1 MIKKIQLI
9 LVLLLVSAVTFAQ
22 ISELEAFMKQQP
34 QIKEI
39 NAIQGNDF
47 FTKTY
52 QIMVRQPLEHNDT
65 TKGFFLQRVF
75 VADKAKES
83 PVVLITEGYG
93 AEYAAIPRYINELCP
108 MLNSNQ
114 ITVEHRYFGK
124 SWPSQLNWD
133 YLTVVNAAAD
143 HHAVVE
149 LFRKYYSGKWINT
162 GISKGGQTAAY
173 HRAFYPDDVD
183 VTVAYVAPLNFGVE
197 DGRHEPF
204 IRNVPGTAEQRQKI
218 EDFQTEILKNRDKIM
233 PKLKEYI
240 TQKKYTFR
248 ITPNEVLD
256 YCVLEYPFALWQ
268 WGRLTDKVPSG
279 EVSIDSMFNNL
290 LLVSGPSYFAIE
302 DMEKIKS
309 FFVQA
314 ARELGYYGYDTKPFK
329 KYLSIKSAKNYLSK
343 IFLPAD
349 LKIKYNK
356 TTAKQVKKFMKKTDE
371 EMLFIYGQWD
381 PWSATAFDVYNPNQ
395 VKVVKPGGSHSSRI
409 KNLPPDEQKLVKEKL
424 EKWLGL
430 PVSLN

>member
-22 ISELEAFMKQQP
+22 ISELETFMKQQP

-133 YLTVVNAAAD
+133 YLTVVNAASD

-149 LFRKYYSGKWINT
+149 LFKKYYSGKWINT

-240 TQKKYTFR
+240 AQKKYTFR
-248 ITPNEVLD
+248 ITPNDVLD

-329 KYLSIKSAKNYLSK
+329 KYLSIKTAKNYLSK